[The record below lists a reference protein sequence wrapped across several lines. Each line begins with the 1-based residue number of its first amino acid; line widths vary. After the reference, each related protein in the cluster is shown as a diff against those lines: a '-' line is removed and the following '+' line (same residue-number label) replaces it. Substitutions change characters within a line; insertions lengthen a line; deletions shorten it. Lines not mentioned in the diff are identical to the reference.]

1 MLFMCRERTDR
12 DGETWD
18 TPSCRKATVAGK
30 WLIKRKPNGQEREDR
45 VLGSQESEGRERE
58 SLLLVEV

>member
-1 MLFMCRERTDR
+1 MCRERTDG
-12 DGETWD
+12 DGETWV
-18 TPSCRKATVAGK
+18 TPSGRKATVAGK

-58 SLLLVEV
+58 SLLVVEG